1 MAPAAAAAQPTQ
13 PQAPAIVITT
23 DFVTFTVAG
32 QLFGIPVMQVQD
44 ILVPGRIAPVPLA
57 PPEVRGAINLRGRI
71 VTVIDM
77 HRRLGLPDGSGAPSD
92 AMGVTV
98 ECGRELYTLLVD
110 SVGDVIGLPAHL
122 REPNPTT
129 LERLWLEFADGVF
142 ALPDELMVVLD
153 AERLLRIRHHG

>member
-1 MAPAAAAAQPTQ
+1 MTPASAAAQTSQTRPA
-13 PQAPAIVITT
+13 APAIIT
-23 DFVTFTVAG
+23 DYVTFTVAN

-77 HRRLGLPDGSGAPSD
+77 HRRLGLPREGSAPAE

-98 ECGRELYTLLVD
+98 ESGRDLYTLLVD
-110 SVGDVIGLPAHL
+110 SVGDVISLAAHL
-122 REPNPTT
+122 REPNPST
-129 LERLWLEFADGVF
+129 LDRLWLEFADGVF
-142 ALPDELMVVLD
+142 TLRDRLMVVLD
-153 AERLLRIRHHG
+153 AERLLHIRRRA